1 MSMLHIL
8 NLSLSYS
15 TSSRDQCIWYF
26 LNFAIDSLIGMA
38 LCYLLLNLIE
48 RCLQNSSNFAFKSG
62 YYGETPEIGMW
73 AYQLWI
79 WIGIILI
86 VKGIIWLSMNLF
98 QKPLHFFGEMIL
110 LPFEG
115 HPELELVMIMII
127 IPLVLNS
134 LIFWI
139 TDSFLKND
147 KGSELE
153 YDLELLPESNK
164 KMISSIN

>member
-1 MSMLHIL
+1 
-8 NLSLSYS
+8 
-15 TSSRDQCIWYF
+15 
-26 LNFAIDSLIGMA
+26 
-38 LCYLLLNLIE
+38 
-48 RCLQNSSNFAFKSG
+48 
-62 YYGETPEIGMW
+62 
-73 AYQLWI
+73 
-79 WIGIILI
+79 
-86 VKGIIWLSMNLF
+86 MNLF